1 MCYLVAKDRNA
12 HGCFALKTTHGK
24 HLVELKRELN
34 REVGYKGVQL
44 VTISRPT
51 AYGEY
56 APYHFVD
63 PAIRNAMKMLD
74 MHEIRLTYE
83 ADLPARSGLGT
94 SSSFA
99 VGMLNAFYAL
109 KGKYADKKKLAD
121 EAIYLERNLCQEA
134 GGWQDQIAA

>member
-63 PAIRNAMKMLD
+63 PVSAVKYPIFPRHCK
-74 MHEIRLTYE
+74 YP
-83 ADLPARSGLGT
+83 AD
-94 SSSFA
+94 SSFPFLQSFWCSTESDFQWRKS
-99 VGMLNAFYAL
+99 VL
-109 KGKYADKKKLAD
+109 
-121 EAIYLERNLCQEA
+121 R
-134 GGWQDQIAA
+134 

>member
-34 REVGYKGVQL
+34 KEVGYKGVQL

-56 APYHFVD
+56 GQIYAEKFTSASLICKVFYGK
-63 PAIRNAMKMLD
+63 MK
-74 MHEIRLTYE
+74 
-83 ADLPARSGLGT
+83 AQW
-94 SSSFA
+94 
-99 VGMLNAFYAL
+99 
-109 KGKYADKKKLAD
+109 GKYTL
-121 EAIYLERNLCQEA
+121 LLNLL
-134 GGWQDQIAA
+134 

>member
-51 AYGEY
+51 AYGGCCNGNVY
-56 APYHFVD
+56 GS
-63 PAIRNAMKMLD
+63 ML
-74 MHEIRLTYE
+74 
-83 ADLPARSGLGT
+83 RST
-94 SSSFA
+94 CSRPDF
-99 VGMLNAFYAL
+99 F
-109 KGKYADKKKLAD
+109 
-121 EAIYLERNLCQEA
+121 
-134 GGWQDQIAA
+134 